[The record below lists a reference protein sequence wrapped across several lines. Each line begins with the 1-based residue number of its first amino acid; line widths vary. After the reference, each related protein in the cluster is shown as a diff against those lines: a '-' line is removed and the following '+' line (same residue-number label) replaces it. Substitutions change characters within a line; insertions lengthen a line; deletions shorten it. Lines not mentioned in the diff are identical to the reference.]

1 MRRALLHR
9 AGMYGYAGGEGRP
22 FVAASGHHGLIQ
34 GEVLLLDE
42 HYSVGADR
50 EEGLEDQR
58 KVGSVL
64 QGCAGRQGGGPLGSL
79 QGDPCSHVSGVR
91 TCAADPPTSS
101 S

>member
-1 MRRALLHR
+1 MCSPTLKQLRCALLRR

-58 KVGSVL
+58 KVGCNVL
-64 QGCAGRQGGGPLGSL
+64 EPVLVNWS
-79 QGDPCSHVSGVR
+79 
-91 TCAADPPTSS
+91 
-101 S
+101 

>member
-1 MRRALLHR
+1 MMCYVQSRTLKQLRCALLHH

-58 KVGSVL
+58 KVGCNVL
-64 QGCAGRQGGGPLGSL
+64 QPVWVVWS
-79 QGDPCSHVSGVR
+79 
-91 TCAADPPTSS
+91 
-101 S
+101 